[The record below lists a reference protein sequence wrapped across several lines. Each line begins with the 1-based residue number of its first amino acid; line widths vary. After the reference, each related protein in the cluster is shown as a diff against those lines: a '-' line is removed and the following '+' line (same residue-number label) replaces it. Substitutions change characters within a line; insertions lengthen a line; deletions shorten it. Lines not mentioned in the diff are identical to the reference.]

1 MAKLKYLENDTLPFV
16 FESTGTITR
25 FRDLRD
31 AKPRGRN
38 IYWFY
43 RPETLADWLQKDKS
57 LRGRLLDIPESNETK
72 SNVQTNEQH
81 NGK

>member
-1 MAKLKYLENDTLPFV
+1 MAKLKYLDNNTLPFV
-16 FESTGTITR
+16 LESTGTITR
-25 FRDLRD
+25 FKDP
-31 AKPRGRN
+31 KPRGRN

-43 RPETLADWLQKDKS
+43 RPDTLAEWLQKDKS

-72 SNVQTNEQH
+72 SKVQTNEQH